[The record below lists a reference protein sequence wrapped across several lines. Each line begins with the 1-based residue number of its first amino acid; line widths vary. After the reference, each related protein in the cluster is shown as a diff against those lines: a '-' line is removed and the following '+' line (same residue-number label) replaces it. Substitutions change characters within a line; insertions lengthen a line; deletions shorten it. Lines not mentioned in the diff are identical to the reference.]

1 MIIINCGC
9 CGCYDGD
16 ESVNRLSANLAVLKV
31 NVKMKTKV
39 KVGAWASMTQRA

>member
-16 ESVNRLSANLAVLKV
+16 ELVNRLSANPAVLKV
-31 NVKMKTKV
+31 NVKMKIKA
-39 KVGAWASMTQRA
+39 KVGVWASMT